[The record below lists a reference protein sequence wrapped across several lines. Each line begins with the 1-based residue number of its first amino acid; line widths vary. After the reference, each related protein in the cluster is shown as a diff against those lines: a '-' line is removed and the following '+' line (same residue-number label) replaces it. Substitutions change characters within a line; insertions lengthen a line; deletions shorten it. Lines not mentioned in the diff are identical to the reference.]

1 MDTLTDPK
9 MIGEVALIAIG
20 AIMLGYFVYKIWP
33 KRFNPVLFGFLAT
46 FGAVGGLAYMG
57 NAAAAVAL
65 VLIVGLSVV
74 LGLAAL
80 VM

>member
-1 MDTLTDPK
+1 MDWLTDPK
-9 MIGEVALIAIG
+9 AVGEIALITIG
-20 AIMLGYFVYKIWP
+20 AIMLGYLVYKIWP

-46 FGAVGGLAYMG
+46 FSLIGTLAYMG
-57 NAAAAVAL
+57 NGSAAVAL
-65 VLIVGLSVV
+65 VLVVALSAI